1 MAAVRGTGPI
11 CASGSRAGAQA
22 ERRKGMQMSERK
34 AALVTGSTS
43 GIGLAIATAFA
54 KAGMDVTL
62 NGLGDP
68 AEIERVRAGLERDA
82 GVSVRFDGANLMDPN
97 AAAGLVE
104 SAAGAFGRLDVLVNN
119 AGVQFVSPI
128 EDFPVDKYNAII
140 ALNLSA
146 AFHTIRAAM
155 RPMKQRKYGR
165 IINIASAHGHVAS
178 PFKSAYVAAKHGIIG
193 LTKAVALEGAQFNV
207 RCNAISPGYV
217 LTSLVENQIPDTMKA
232 RNMTREQVIND
243 VLLAAQPTKQFVKP
257 EDVAGLALFLTTPP
271 ADQMNGAALSVD
283 GGWTAQ

>member
-1 MAAVRGTGPI
+1 
-11 CASGSRAGAQA
+11 
-22 ERRKGMQMSERK
+22 MSERK

-43 GIGLAIATAFA
+43 GIGLAMATAFA

-62 NGLGDP
+62 NGLGDL
-68 AEIERVRAGLERDA
+68 AEIERARAGLEREA
-82 GVSVRFDGANLMDPN
+82 GVTVRFDGADLMQPD

-104 SAAGAFGRLDVLVNN
+104 SAIGAFGRLDVLVNN
-119 AGVQFVSPI
+119 AGIQFVSPI

-140 ALNLSA
+140 ALNFSA

-155 RPMKQRKYGR
+155 RSMKHRKYGR

-178 PFKSAYVAAKHGIIG
+178 PFKSAYVAAKHGIVG
-193 LTKAVALEGAQFNV
+193 LTKTVALEGAQFNV

-217 LTSLVENQIPDTMKA
+217 LTQLVENQIPDTMKA

-257 EDVAGLALFLTTPP
+257 EDVAGLALFLTTPA
-271 ADQMNGAALSVD
+271 ADQINGAALSVD